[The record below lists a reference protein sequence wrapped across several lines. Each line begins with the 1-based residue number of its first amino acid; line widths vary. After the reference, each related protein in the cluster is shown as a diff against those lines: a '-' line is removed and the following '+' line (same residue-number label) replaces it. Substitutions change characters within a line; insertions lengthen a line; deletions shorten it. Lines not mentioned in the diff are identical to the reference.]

1 MSIILIAAIG
11 KNNEIGQ
18 DNTLPWSLP
27 EDLQHFK
34 KTTLHKKIIMG
45 RKPVLDLNAL
55 FPTEKIMS

>member
-34 KTTLHKKIIMG
+34 KRLYIKKSSWVE
-45 RKPVLDLNAL
+45 KPVLDLNAL